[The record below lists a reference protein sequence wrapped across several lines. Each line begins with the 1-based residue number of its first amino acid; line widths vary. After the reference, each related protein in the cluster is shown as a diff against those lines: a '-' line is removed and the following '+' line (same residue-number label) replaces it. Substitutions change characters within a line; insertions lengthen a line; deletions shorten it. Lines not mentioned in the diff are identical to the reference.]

1 MAKTKYTYQITDFPN
16 NKADAGKLFVTI
28 LENENFKCMVDSINV
43 KVDEVDF
50 WFRDQICQNDWTTLS
65 GVVAIHDGEEY
76 VEEKPAID
84 QGMYGKTE
92 SGGWTP
98 MRFTDSGRL
107 MVEVQASSHGNEQ
120 HTSTFATTEELIT
133 VSGTLQENIDAVE
146 ESIVDTKVFDFCI
159 RDSSKEY
166 FEINSTDWTIVV
178 SFPFPG
184 TDYADATA
192 MFTIVAS
199 RPDSNLGWGEC
210 RLYDFTNNQ
219 VILDDISWSAAE
231 KQVYNSTSLQ
241 NLPTDEAVFEVQ
253 LRKQDT
259 NQASKIRI
267 HSCAL
272 K

>member
-1 MAKTKYTYQITDFPN
+1 MAKTKYTYQLTDFPN
-16 NKADAGKLFVTI
+16 STANSGKLYITI
-28 LENENFKCMVDSINV
+28 LESSDFTCMVDSISTSAE
-43 KVDEVDF
+43 KCDI
-50 WFRDQICQNDWTTLS
+50 WFRAPLSPDEWATLS
-65 GVVAIHDGEEY
+65 GIVAEHDGEEY

-84 QGMYGKTE
+84 QSMYGKNE
-92 SGGWTP
+92 SGSWVP
-98 MRFTDSGRL
+98 MRFTDDGRL
-107 MVEVQASSHGNEQ
+107 MIDVQSSPHGNEL
-120 HTSTFATTEELIT
+120 HTVEFAT
-133 VSGTLQENIDAVE
+133 VSGVNAQFATISGSLEDIT
-146 ESIVDTKVFDFCI
+146 DTKVFDFCI
-159 RDSSKEY
+159 RDASKEY

-199 RPDSNLGWGEC
+199 RPDANLGWGEC

-231 KQVYNSTSLQ
+231 KQVYNSTNLQ